1 MKAFAALA
9 LLAVWSIT
17 LPAQQCRPDENTYF
31 DFQVDRP
38 AVLIPD
44 STVSPRPF
52 HARPGQGEAE
62 TVVVQ
67 FVVDTM
73 GRPDSASFKVL
84 INSDPALA
92 EAGRRVMQ
100 RWRYTP
106 ALLARC
112 KVPQLVQVPL
122 RP

>member
-1 MKAFAALA
+1 MNTLAALA

-17 LPAQQCRPDENTYF
+17 LPAQQCRRDENTYF

-38 AVLIPD
+38 AELIPD

-52 HARPGQGEAE
+52 HVRPGQGVLE
-62 TVVVQ
+62 TVLVQ
-67 FVVDTM
+67 FVADTM

-84 INSDPALA
+84 VSSDPALA

>member
-1 MKAFAALA
+1 MNTLAAFA

-17 LPAQQCRPDENTYF
+17 LPAQQCRPPEHPYF

-38 AVLIPD
+38 AELIPD

-62 TVVVQ
+62 RVVVQ

-73 GRPDSASFKVL
+73 GRPDSASFRVL
-84 INSDPALA
+84 LNSDQALA
-92 EAGRRVMQ
+92 DAGRRVMQ